1 MIYNKDMK
9 EQMMREAIKQAKK
22 AFKEGEIPI
31 GAIIVKNGDIIA
43 KAYNKRNKSRDAT
56 SHAEIVAIKKACKF
70 LGDWRLVECEMFV
83 TCVPCPMCAG
93 AIVNSRIKKVYFGA
107 TNENQSIFENILLK
121 SNLNHTC
128 AFEGGMLQEECSKLL
143 SNFFEEK
150 R

>member
-1 MIYNKDMK
+1 MK

-128 AFEGGMLQEECSKLL
+128 TFEGGILQEECSKLL